1 MQVHLIRHT
10 RPAVP
15 EGTCYGRTDVPLDE
29 AAFEAGVEHLASH
42 LPGGMTFHASPATRC
57 ARLAAA
63 LVERTAGRSAGVDA
77 RLHELDF
84 GAWEGRAWRDLPR
97 AETERWTTDIV
108 NEVPPGG
115 ENFLSVWQRVH
126 AFHRDVV
133 LAALDAGVERLAI
146 VGHAGS
152 LKVLVLRALGL
163 SPSHYGQADVAQAR
177 ASLVEVRRG
186 RDGEPIERLM
196 FLNR

>member
-1 MQVHLIRHT
+1 MELYLIRHT

-29 AAFEAGVEHLASH
+29 PMFVAGIEHLAAH
-42 LPGGMTFHASPATRC
+42 LPAGMRFHTSPATRC
-57 ARLAAA
+57 ARFADMLAQ
-63 LVERTAGRSAGVDA
+63 RTAGTQAAADV

-84 GAWEGRAWRDLPR
+84 GAWEGRAWRDLPCD
-97 AETERWTTDIV
+97 ETEAWTADIV
-108 NEVPPGG
+108 NRTPPGG
-115 ENFLSVWQRVH
+115 ENFMALWQRVA
-126 AFHRDVV
+126 AFHREVV
-133 LAALDAGVERLAI
+133 EAALDAGAAHLAI

-163 SPSHYGQADVAQAR
+163 PPGRYGQADLAQGR
-177 ASLVEVRRG
+177 VTRIDLSRGGDGSLV
-186 RDGEPIERLM
+186 ERLM